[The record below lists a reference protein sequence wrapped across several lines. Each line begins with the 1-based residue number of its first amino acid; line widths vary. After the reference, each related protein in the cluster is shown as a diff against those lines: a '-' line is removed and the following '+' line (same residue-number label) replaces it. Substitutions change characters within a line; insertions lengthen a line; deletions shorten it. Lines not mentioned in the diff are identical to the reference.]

1 MSKVIYKKVADWLRG
16 EQCLRIVLVGS
27 RYSGK
32 SVFLTSLASQ
42 LRDHDEKRCPLN
54 GWSVIAEDCIDGTRK
69 EGDFQSFKYSEAR
82 RMLSNGEWPEKTADC
97 SIWRQHVV
105 LKKVLKKSDAGK
117 TVKKRIYLEVMDLPG
132 ERVSDLPMIG
142 RSYREWCGWFEDS
155 FGGVSGSSEN
165 YNEYVKDLDNCQ
177 NADEAIFAYKK
188 FIAAELAMF
197 ALSVTPS
204 IVKLNREGVNL
215 KPEAGNLSLRE
226 RYLAALDGM
235 CIGLSKESQFVPVT
249 LSWLEKH
256 GKTDASGFKKAYNS
270 YKREIVNPLADWLS
284 SANQVYYFVDV
295 LGLLSRG
302 PEVYN
307 SEKKFGTAVLNLFKH
322 SEPSNS
328 MLRIVSH
335 AVRSFIKTSV
345 DAVYV
350 VAPKIDRVLPDDM
363 GRVEGLA
370 KNMFG
375 KVLDSLEVM
384 QSGVY
389 CCSAVRTTEVVEK
402 GSSYLLQ
409 GRVIDRDGMEKMCQY
424 KPAPIPTD
432 WPEGDKWQIRNQWP
446 ETFPKFDKR
455 EDKAPD
461 QHGLDELIAKILAL

>member
-1 MSKVIYKKVADWLRG
+1 MSKVIYRKVADWVRG
-16 EQCLRIVLVGS
+16 EQCLRIALVGS

-54 GWSVIAEDCIDGTRK
+54 GWSVMAEDCLDGIHR
-69 EGDFQSFKYSEAR
+69 EGDFRSFRYSEAR

-97 SIWRQHVV
+97 SVWRQHV
-105 LKKVLKKSDAGK
+105 VLKKSDAGK
-117 TVKKRIYLEVMDLPG
+117 TARKRVYLEVMDLPG
-132 ERVSDLPMIG
+132 ERASDFPMIG
-142 RSYREWCGWFEDS
+142 RSYREWCAWFEDS

-165 YNEYVKDLDNCQ
+165 YGEYAKDLDNCQ
-177 NADEAIFAYKK
+177 NADEAIVAYKK
-188 FIAAELAMF
+188 FIAAELSMF

-204 IVKLNREGVNL
+204 IVKLDREGVNL
-215 KPEAGNLSLRE
+215 TPEAGDSPLRA
-226 RYLAALDGM
+226 RYLAALDGV

-256 GKTDASGFKKAYNS
+256 GKTGASGFRKAYDS
-270 YKREIVNPLADWLS
+270 YKREIVNPIADWLS
-284 SANQVYYFVDV
+284 SVSQVYYFVDV

-307 SEKKFGTAVLNLFKH
+307 SEKKFGTAVLNQFRR
-322 SEPSNS
+322 SEPSNP
-328 MLRIVSH
+328 MLRALAN

-350 VAPKIDRVLPDDM
+350 VAPKIDRVLPDDISS
-363 GRVEGLA
+363 VEGLA

-375 KVLDSLEVM
+375 RVLDSLEVR

-389 CCSAVRTTEVVEK
+389 CCSAVKTTEVVGD
-402 GSSYLLQ
+402 GSSYVLQ
-409 GRVIDRDGMEKMCQY
+409 GRVVDRDGTEKVCRY
-424 KPAPIPTD
+424 KPAPIPAD
-432 WPEGDKWQIRNQWP
+432 WPEGDKWQIGNQWP
-446 ETFPKFDKR
+446 ETFPKFDRR

-461 QHGLDELIAKILAL
+461 QHGLDDLIAKMLAL

>member
-1 MSKVIYKKVADWLRG
+1 MSKIIYKKVADWVRG
-16 EQCLRIVLVGS
+16 EQRLRIALVGS

-54 GWSVIAEDCIDGTRK
+54 GWSVIAEDCLDGIHK
-69 EGDFQSFKYSEAR
+69 EGDFRSFRYSEAR
-82 RMLSNGEWPEKTADC
+82 RMLAGGEWPEKTADC
-97 SIWRQHVV
+97 SVWRQHV
-105 LKKVLKKSDAGK
+105 VLKKSDAGK
-117 TVKKRIYLEVMDLPG
+117 TVRKRVYLEVMDLPG
-132 ERVSDLPMIG
+132 ERASDFPMIG
-142 RSYREWCGWFEDS
+142 RSYREWCGWFEDA

-165 YNEYVKDLDNCQ
+165 YSEYAKDLDNCQ
-177 NADEAIFAYKK
+177 NADEAIAAYKK

-215 KPEAGNLSLRE
+215 KPEAGELSLRE

-235 CIGLSKESQFVPVT
+235 CLGLSKESQFVPVP

-256 GKTDASGFKKAYNS
+256 GKTDAMGFKKGYDS
-270 YKREIVNPLADWLS
+270 YKGEIVSPIADWLA

-307 SEKKFGTAVLNLFKH
+307 SEKKFGTAVLSQFRRH
-322 SEPSNS
+322 EPSNP
-328 MLRIVSH
+328 MLRVVSNF
-335 AVRSFIKTSV
+335 VRSFIKTSV

-350 VAPKIDRVLPDDM
+350 VAPKIDRVLPDDISS
-363 GRVEGLA
+363 VEGLA

-375 KVLDSLEVM
+375 RVMDSLEVK

-389 CCSAVRTTEVVEK
+389 CCSAVKTTEVVED
-402 GSSYLLQ
+402 GGPPALQ
-409 GRVIDRDGMEKMCQY
+409 GRVTDSDGTEKICKY
-424 KPAPIPTD
+424 RPATIPAD
-432 WPEGDKWQIRNQWP
+432 WPEGDKWQIGNQWP

-461 QHGLDELIAKILAL
+461 QQGLDDLITKMLAL

>member
-1 MSKVIYKKVADWLRG
+1 MSKVIYKKVADWVRG
-16 EQCLRIVLVGS
+16 EQCLRIALLGS

-54 GWSVIAEDCIDGTRK
+54 GWNANPLDCINGIHK
-69 EGDFQSFKYSEAR
+69 EGGFQSFKYSEAR

-97 SIWRQHVV
+97 SVWRQHVV
-105 LKKVLKKSDAGK
+105 LKKKSDAGK
-117 TVKKRIYLEVMDLPG
+117 TAKKRIYLEVMDLPG
-132 ERVSDLPMIG
+132 ERASDFPMIG

-165 YNEYVKDLDNCQ
+165 YNTYVKDLDNCQ
-177 NADEAIFAYKK
+177 NADEAIIAYKK

-204 IVKLNREGVNL
+204 IVKLDRKGVNL
-215 KPEAGNLSLRE
+215 KPEAGDSSLRA

-235 CIGLSKESQFVPVT
+235 SIGLSKESQFVPVT

-256 GKTDASGFKKAYNS
+256 GKTAASGFKKAYES
-270 YKREIVNPLADWLS
+270 YKREIVNPIADWLS
-284 SANQVYYFVDV
+284 AASQVYYFVDV

-302 PEVYN
+302 PAVYN
-307 SEKKFGTAVLNLFKH
+307 SEKKFGTAVLNQFKRT
-322 SEPSNS
+322 EPSNP
-328 MLRIVSH
+328 MLRFVSNF
-335 AVRSFIKTSV
+335 VRSFIKTSV

-350 VAPKIDRVLPDDM
+350 VAPKIDRVLPEDKSN
-363 GRVEGLA
+363 VEWLA
-370 KNMFG
+370 KNMYG
-375 KVLDSLEVM
+375 KVLGSLEVK

-389 CCSAVRTTEVVEK
+389 CCSAVRTTEVVED
-402 GSSYLLQ
+402 GSSYVLQ
-409 GRVIDRDGMEKMCQY
+409 GRVIDRDGKEKMCKY
-424 KPAPIPTD
+424 KPAPIPAD
-432 WPEGDKWQIRNQWP
+432 WPEGDRWQLGNQWP

-461 QHGLDELIAKILAL
+461 QHGLDELITKMLAL